1 MRPKGFKGFI
11 LLTIGQL
18 VSISGSAMT
27 QFGLGIWMWEKTGNA
42 TPFSMITVA
51 FFLSNVLFST
61 FGGSLVD
68 RLPRK
73 TTLILPDLASGIITC
88 ITLILYL
95 TNRLTLPFL
104 YISSFFSGIFNAIQ
118 TPAYSV
124 TMTAMLQKEEYGK
137 ANGLFSLTQSAPNLI
152 APILA
157 GALIGVIGLEG
168 MMVIDIVTFLFAIS
182 MVMLVDEGKTVSS
195 EVKGI
200 FKNILKD
207 SISGFQYIAKRKGLL
222 AILLIFLTVNGA
234 AGFLNTLLSPMIL
247 AKFNDSSVILGWVQ
261 TVFGA
266 GSILGGLIMSIWGG
280 TKKKVYTVLS
290 GVFLLGVGSVFLGIS
305 YSLIVI
311 LTMLLII
318 GFFVVL
324 ANASSQ
330 SISQSIVP
338 IELQGRVFSAMRFI
352 SSSAM
357 VVSMAISGPLVD
369 KVLYRYFVGENLLT
383 HIFGVG
389 KSASMGFLITVAGII
404 VVVAAI
410 VGSMNP
416 LVLSV
421 EDIRAEEDKEMVRV

>member
-311 LTMLLII
+311 LTTLLII

>member
-1 MRPKGFKGFI
+1 
-11 LLTIGQL
+11 
-18 VSISGSAMT
+18 
-27 QFGLGIWMWEKTGNA
+27 
-42 TPFSMITVA
+42 
-51 FFLSNVLFST
+51 
-61 FGGSLVD
+61 
-68 RLPRK
+68 
-73 TTLILPDLASGIITC
+73 
-88 ITLILYL
+88 
-95 TNRLTLPFL
+95 
-104 YISSFFSGIFNAIQ
+104 
-118 TPAYSV
+118 
-124 TMTAMLQKEEYGK
+124 
-137 ANGLFSLTQSAPNLI
+137 
-152 APILA
+152 
-157 GALIGVIGLEG
+157 
-168 MMVIDIVTFLFAIS
+168 
-182 MVMLVDEGKTVSS
+182 MLVDEGKTVSS

-311 LTMLLII
+311 LTTLLII

>member
-222 AILLIFLTVNGA
+222 AILLIFLTVNCA

-311 LTMLLII
+311 LTTLLII

>member
-182 MVMLVDEGKTVSS
+182 IVMLVDEGKTVSS

-311 LTMLLII
+311 LTTLLII

>member
-311 LTMLLII
+311 LTTLLII

-383 HIFGVG
+383 HIFVVG